1 MKFLIINNIS
11 TNKTLANKWLA
22 FSKLEDNNFGASLKD
37 LGKEW
42 FAVSKM
48 DITVVNII
56 EKLK

>member
-11 TNKTLANKWLA
+11 TNKTLANKWFA